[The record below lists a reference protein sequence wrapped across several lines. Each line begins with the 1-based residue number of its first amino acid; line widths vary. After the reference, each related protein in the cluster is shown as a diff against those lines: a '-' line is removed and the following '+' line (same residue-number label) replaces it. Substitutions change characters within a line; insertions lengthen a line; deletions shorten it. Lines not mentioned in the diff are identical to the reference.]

1 MSSPLPNLA
10 IDPVTEAVNADRFLW
25 DLNQPR
31 PSDWLTIRDQA
42 VRRAIDA
49 GHTLQELADALQMRS
64 GDIDRI
70 LTRVR

>member
-1 MSSPLPNLA
+1 MSSPMPNLT
-10 IDPVTEAVNADRFLW
+10 IDHVTAAMNADRFLW

-42 VRRAIDA
+42 VRHAIDD
-49 GHTLQELADALQMRS
+49 GHSVQELADALHMRS

-70 LTRVR
+70 LTRAP